1 MDDAAE
7 WFQKIRKGD
16 WQAFSACFNAYA
28 EPLYLYAAGFVGNR
42 EDARDIVQD
51 AFLYLWANRETIRTD
66 SLYGYLSR
74 SVKNSCIDFKLHEK
88 VKERYSREVLAMQNE
103 AEEES
108 VDMEQLYERL
118 RVVVDALPPKCRE
131 IFVLGCVEGVGYK
144 EIADRLGVSV
154 NTVKTQIKVAYKKI
168 KSELSD
174 QDKSYMLMMF
184 PVLASLMQE

>member
-28 EPLYLYAAGFVGNR
+28 EQLLLYAAGFVGNR

-66 SLYGYLSR
+66 SLYGYLIR

-88 VKERYSREVLAMQNE
+88 VKERYSREVIAMQNE